1 MTRLVTLFASKAQTK
16 LLQYLLE
23 HSGSIFNQALLA
35 RRLGL
40 SPTTIARVLEP
51 LVDEGI
57 IKCERVGGQMKI
69 IALNDENEKTR
80 VLVEFNE
87 RLRQA

>member
-1 MTRLVTLFASKAQTK
+1 MTRLVKIFASKAQTK

-35 RRLGL
+35 RRLDL

-51 LVDEGI
+51 LVEEGI
-57 IKCERVGGQMKI
+57 INYERVSSQMKI
-69 IALNDENEKTR
+69 IALNDESEKTHM
-80 VLVEFNE
+80 LVEFNE
-87 RLRQA
+87 KLRQV

>member
-1 MTRLVTLFASKAQTK
+1 MTRLVKIFASKAQTK

-35 RRLGL
+35 RRLDL

-51 LVDEGI
+51 LVEEGI
-57 IKCERVGGQMKI
+57 INYERVSSQMKI
-69 IALNDENEKTR
+69 IALNDESEKTHM
-80 VLVEFNE
+80 LVEFNE
-87 RLRQA
+87 KLRRV